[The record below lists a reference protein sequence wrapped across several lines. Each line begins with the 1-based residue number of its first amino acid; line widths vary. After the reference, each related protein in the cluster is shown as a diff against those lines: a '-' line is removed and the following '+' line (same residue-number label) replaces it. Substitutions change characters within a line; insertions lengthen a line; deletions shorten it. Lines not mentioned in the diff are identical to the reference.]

1 MKLNGFFNDKMTRQA
16 PDALSPAPGQA
27 EPAPAADAVDL
38 SFIPADYLVDG
49 KPDTAKFTTHYQ
61 ELLAADAQRKEAMAG
76 VPEDGKYA
84 FALPDDL
91 KFDGLELPEGF
102 AVNLMTDDPVMAP
115 LYDEMGAL
123 LKELGA
129 PKEAA
134 GKAAT
139 LIAKYEAT
147 KASIQKKA
155 DDAAFETWATGMK
168 TLGNDAQVK
177 ARVAGVERKL
187 ETMLPAEQVKAL
199 FSGERI
205 SADGIKALEKIL
217 GTKSLGA
224 PPPQPPTVKD
234 DLDAYYSTPKR

>member
-16 PDALSPAPGQA
+16 PDALSPAPV
-27 EPAPAADAVDL
+27 EPAPEADAVDL

-49 KPDTAKFTTHYQ
+49 KPDTAKFTAHYQ
-61 ELLAADAQRKEAMAG
+61 ELLAADAQRKEALAS

-84 FALPDDL
+84 FALPENL
-91 KFDGLELPEGF
+91 TFEGLELPEGF
-102 AVNLMTDDPVMAP
+102 AVNLLTDDPAMAP

-123 LKELGA
+123 LNELGA

-134 GKAAT
+134 TKAAA

-147 KASIQKKA
+147 KAAVAFKA
-155 DDAAFETWATGMK
+155 ENEAFAAWEAGMK

-177 ARVAGVERKL
+177 ARVAAVERKL
-187 ETMLPAEQVKAL
+187 ETLLPAEQVKAL

-224 PPPQPPTVKD
+224 PPPQPPSVKD